1 MVGNYAITSTSNNNK
16 RLQGSYDKMVVIPID
31 VLPYV
36 RGIQVVLS
44 GYEGYTKG
52 KRREADKM
60 IKAEIK
66 RAATR
71 ARNHIIN
78 IQDSSFKSNK
88 MSIAT
93 SAKLAT
99 TEIDYLIQD
108 VNKSTTGMKHA
119 FLSGARSV
127 STSDLKKLIKHDHDV
142 IDMVTKA
149 INISNSAE
157 HAMGTGMSDEDI
169 IKLIQQCQQMIT
181 SCRGFFGARN
191 TILGGLRQKQKK

>member
-1 MVGNYAITSTSNNNK
+1 
-16 RLQGSYDKMVVIPID
+16 MVVIPID

-157 HAMGTGMSDEDI
+157 HAMGTGMSDEDV

>member
-1 MVGNYAITSTSNNNK
+1 MTSTSNNNK
-16 RLQGSYDKMVVIPID
+16 QLQGTYDKMVVIPID

-169 IKLIQQCQQMIT
+169 INLIQQCQQMIT
-181 SCRGFFGARN
+181 SCRGFFGVRN

>member
-1 MVGNYAITSTSNNNK
+1 
-16 RLQGSYDKMVVIPID
+16 MVVIPID

-108 VNKSTTGMKHA
+108 VNKSTTSSWQVPNNYSLKS
-119 FLSGARSV
+119 FQESPSRK
-127 STSDLKKLIKHDHDV
+127 TEISDH
-142 IDMVTKA
+142 
-149 INISNSAE
+149 
-157 HAMGTGMSDEDI
+157 
-169 IKLIQQCQQMIT
+169 
-181 SCRGFFGARN
+181 
-191 TILGGLRQKQKK
+191 